1 MATDF
6 ICLGFKITA
15 LGDCSHEI
23 KRFLL
28 LGRKAMTNLGSVLKS
43 RDITLPTK
51 FCIVKSYVF
60 SSSPLWM
67 WELERK
73 ESWAPKNWCF
83 WAVLLKETLE
93 SPLDYKE
100 IKTVNPK
107 GNQSWIFIGRTDAEA
122 PILWP
127 PHAKSRSLKKT
138 LMLRKIEH
146 RRRRRRRQQRMRWFD
161 GITNSMY
168 MSWSKLR
175 EMVKDRE
182 VWHTAV
188 HGVAVSLTWLRD
200 WTTTTELFH
209 EITLIFI
216 VEKQTNLKL
225 RELYF

>member
-1 MATDF
+1 M
-6 ICLGFKITA
+6 
-15 LGDCSHEI
+15 
-23 KRFLL
+23 
-28 LGRKAMTNLGSVLKS
+28 V
-43 RDITLPTK
+43 
-51 FCIVKSYVF
+51 
-60 SSSPLWM
+60 
-67 WELERK
+67 
-73 ESWAPKNWCF
+73 
-83 WAVLLKETLE
+83 LKETLE

-127 PHAKSRSLKKT
+127 PHAKSQSLKKN
-138 LMLRKIEH
+138 LMVRKIEH
-146 RRRRRRRQQRMRWFD
+146 RRRRMRQERMRWFH
-161 GITNSMY
+161 GITNSMD
-168 MSWSKLR
+168 MSWSKLW

-188 HGVAVSLTWLRD
+188 HGVAMSLTWLRD
-200 WTTTTELFH
+200 WTITTELFH

>member
-1 MATDF
+1 MDVRVGTQRKLSAQELMLLSCVVKGDSWES
-6 ICLGFKITA
+6 LG
-15 LGDCSHEI
+15 LQGDQ
-23 KRFLL
+23 
-28 LGRKAMTNLGSVLKS
+28 
-43 RDITLPTK
+43 
-51 FCIVKSYVF
+51 
-60 SSSPLWM
+60 
-67 WELERK
+67 
-73 ESWAPKNWCF
+73 
-83 WAVLLKETLE
+83 
-93 SPLDYKE
+93 
-100 IKTVNPK
+100 TVNPK

-146 RRRRRRRQQRMRWFD
+146 RRRRRRRHQRMRWFD